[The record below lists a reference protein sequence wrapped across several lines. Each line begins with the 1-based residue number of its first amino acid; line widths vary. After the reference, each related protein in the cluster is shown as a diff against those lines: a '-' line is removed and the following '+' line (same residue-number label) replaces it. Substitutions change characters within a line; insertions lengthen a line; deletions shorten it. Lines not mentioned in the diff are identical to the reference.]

1 MLLRVQCGQPLQPP
15 PLFAAQHSGFGS
27 VGLRQK
33 VAEKKMCDGC
43 VRPCGGCWGS
53 RPQLEQQQQE
63 VEEEE
68 VEEEE
73 EEQQQQQEVEEEEE
87 EQQQQQGGGE
97 RRILG
102 RTRFA
107 VYLPTN
113 FTWFTTHFLRFATP
127 LKQRTQPPQPPQRF
141 NSPTISPFPSPWS
154 TPN

>member
-68 VEEEE
+68 EEE
-73 EEQQQQQEVEEEEE
+73 
-87 EQQQQQGGGE
+87 QQQQGGGE

-102 RTRFA
+102 LTRFA

-127 LKQRTQPPQPPQRF
+127 LKQRAQRPQPPQRF